1 VKKLRV
7 CSATS
12 RKNLPT
18 FASYARHTSTCR
30 CFHAPEA
37 DATLLPDMAREIVS
51 TARPST
57 LRLAGFLALTTG
69 GLMISLGSL
78 MTWATVPPFDT
89 PTRGTDLWEGMV
101 TLTIGVAVLV
111 AMVAMRLMATATARR
126 AVAVAILAL
135 GLSAAA
141 IAAADAVRAT
151 SRFTSPDQRDR
162 IARELAGDL
171 HLPYEQVRSRLEALY
186 EERFHVSVQPGLF
199 VVMAGGLV
207 AAIGGALSVAWAARA
222 STPRVEPEVR
232 GPGDGVRS

>member
-1 VKKLRV
+1 
-7 CSATS
+7 
-12 RKNLPT
+12 
-18 FASYARHTSTCR
+18 
-30 CFHAPEA
+30 
-37 DATLLPDMAREIVS
+37 MAREIVS
-51 TARPST
+51 TARPSM

-78 MTWATVPPFDT
+78 MTWAKVPPFDT
-89 PTRGTDLWEGMV
+89 PTRGTDLWEGTV
-101 TLTIGVAVLV
+101 ALVSGVAVLV
-111 AMVAMRLMATATARR
+111 GMVAMRLMATVTARR

-151 SRFTSPDQRDR
+151 SRFTSSDQRDR
-162 IARELAGDL
+162 IARELAADL
-171 HLPYEQVRSRLEALY
+171 HLPYEEVRSRLAAVY
-186 EERFHVSVQPGLF
+186 EKRFHVSVQPGLF

-222 STPRVEPEVR
+222 STPHIEPEMI